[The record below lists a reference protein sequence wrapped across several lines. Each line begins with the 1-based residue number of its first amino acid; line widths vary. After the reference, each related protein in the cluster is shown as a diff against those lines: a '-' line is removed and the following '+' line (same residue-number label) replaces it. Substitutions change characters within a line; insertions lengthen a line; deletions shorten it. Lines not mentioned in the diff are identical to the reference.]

1 MRDVQDLRGEIE
13 VSAEEPAESN
23 TRGGPQAARTVHNE
37 WWAAR
42 GGASGI

>member
-23 TRGGPQAARTVHNE
+23 TRGGPQAARTVHN
-37 WWAAR
+37 
-42 GGASGI
+42 GGQRAGAQVASD